1 MATKGPSNL
10 YGKTNGSRKKS
21 SNTDI
26 GYPRGKN
33 FNRDSLKDHSDRHS
47 HDAYSHNTDEYKA
60 KALGFVNSIDPLHNV
75 SFVDR
80 RGTTYKFNKKTREFA
95 IITRKGMVVTY
106 YKLDS
111 YEDYLKEIKKK
122 GKRKK

>member
-10 YGKTNGSRKKS
+10 YGKTNGSRKKNS
-21 SNTDI
+21 SKDI
-26 GYPRGKN
+26 GYPWGKS

-47 HDAYSHNTDEYKA
+47 HDANSHNIDEYKA
-60 KALGFVNSIDPLHNV
+60 KALGFANAIDTMHNV
-75 SFVDR
+75 SYIDEN
-80 RGTTYKFNKKTREFA
+80 GTTYKFNKKTREFA

-111 YEDYLKEIKKK
+111 YEEYLKIIKKK
-122 GKRKK
+122 GKK